1 MPSIVRWVLRRLGVF
16 VAAALAFGLGSALVA
31 VLARRRVVNKGGA
44 SSASVA
50 LAAIFDGAE
59 LQSEAS
65 AFRGGSLLA
74 WYGGM
79 TLDLRRATLD
89 PAGATIDARAVFG
102 GVGVLVPPGWRV
114 EAHGWG
120 LFGGFGSGVDAAG
133 LPEDAPTIRMRG
145 FSIFGGVWA
154 SSVPADAPA
163 DVGGAAL
170 APTPGTLE
178 VEPAWGAAVHLARGA
193 GDGGPTLRP

>member
-1 MPSIVRWVLRRLGVF
+1 MPTIIRSVLRLFGIF
-16 VAAALAFGLGSALVA
+16 FAAALAFGLGSALLALV
-31 VLARRRVVNKGGA
+31 ARRRIANRGDA
-44 SSASVA
+44 SSSSVA

-59 LQSEAS
+59 LRSEAP

-74 WYGGM
+74 WYGGL

-133 LPEDAPTIRMRG
+133 LSEDAPTIRMRG
-145 FSIFGGVWA
+145 FSIFGGVWGSSLA
-154 SSVPADAPA
+154 SDAAPNP
-163 DVGGAAL
+163 GGAEP
-170 APTPGTLE
+170 APPLGAPI
-178 VEPAWGAAVHLARGA
+178 VEPA
-193 GDGGPTLRP
+193 